1 MFSEE
6 KCPSCNSGDYEV
18 QDYEEDY
25 QDDYFSR
32 DWYCKC
38 GNCKSLFTITYL
50 YKLTSVEVSA
60 S

>member
-32 DWYCKC
+32 EWYCKC
-38 GNCKSLFTITYL
+38 DNCKSLFTITYL